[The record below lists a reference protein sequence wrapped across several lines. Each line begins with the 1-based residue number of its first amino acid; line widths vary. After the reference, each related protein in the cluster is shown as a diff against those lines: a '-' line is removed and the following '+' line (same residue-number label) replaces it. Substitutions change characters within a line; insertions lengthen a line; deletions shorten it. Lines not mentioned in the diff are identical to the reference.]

1 MHLKNKFNLEFT
13 SYLVVVFHEYCFLE
27 RIKVLEDKNDAL
39 KNQLMEMV
47 VDKERRDNQLDQ
59 LGIALDARLAQ
70 WQVMKSIF
78 NNIIQQRPK

>member
-1 MHLKNKFNLEFT
+1 M
-13 SYLVVVFHEYCFLE
+13 VVFHDYCFLE

-47 VDKERRDNQLDQ
+47 GDKERRDNQLDQ

-70 WQVMKSIF
+70 WQVMK
-78 NNIIQQRPK
+78 NIYVNVYCSSFGT

>member
-1 MHLKNKFNLEFT
+1 M
-13 SYLVVVFHEYCFLE
+13 VIFHEYCCIE

-47 VDKERRDNQLDQ
+47 GDKERRDNQLDQ

-70 WQVMKSIF
+70 WQVMR
-78 NNIIQQRPK
+78 NIYINVQGVALKEYDLETFLKIEV

>member
-1 MHLKNKFNLEFT
+1 M
-13 SYLVVVFHEYCFLE
+13 VVFHEYCFLE

-47 VDKERRDNQLDQ
+47 GDKERRDNQLDQ

-70 WQVMKSIF
+70 WQVKKSIYVNVYCSSF
-78 NNIIQQRPK
+78 GT

>member
-1 MHLKNKFNLEFT
+1 M
-13 SYLVVVFHEYCFLE
+13 VVFHEYCFLE

-47 VDKERRDNQLDQ
+47 GDKERRDNQLDQ

-70 WQVMKSIF
+70 WQVMKSIYVNVYCSSF
-78 NNIIQQRPK
+78 GT

>member
-1 MHLKNKFNLEFT
+1 MGI
-13 SYLVVVFHEYCFLE
+13 FHDYCFIE

-47 VDKERRDNQLDQ
+47 GDKERRDNQLDQ

-70 WQVMKSIF
+70 WQVMR
-78 NNIIQQRPK
+78 NIYINVQGVALNERVRF